1 MDVETLAMIYLG
13 EWRPSKLAEIGR
25 LTAHDPTAL
34 ASADHLFA
42 TDRPS
47 WCGSLF

>member
-1 MDVETLAMIYLG
+1 MVYLG
-13 EWRPSKLAEIGR
+13 SWRPSTLAAIGR
-25 LTAHDPTAL
+25 LAAHDPAAL
-34 ASADHLFA
+34 AAADRLFA

>member
-1 MDVETLAMIYLG
+1 VALAT
-13 EWRPSKLAEIGR
+13 IGR
-25 LTAHDPTAL
+25 LAVHESAAL
-34 ASADHLFA
+34 PAADRLFA